1 MTIYCE
7 PFTQA
12 KYRTTHQI
20 HAVEKKCPV
29 CGEKFTVYSEHHA
42 YKIGTTKKKKV
53 CSWNCMRQYDLAEA
67 LKRKAECETKI
78 AFYQQRVD
86 TTTGK
91 QKNTARMN
99 LNSWIEK
106 LRDINLFLEM
116 NGGLRHDL

>member
-1 MTIYCE
+1 MIMCE
-7 PFTQA
+7 PFTSS
-12 KYRTTHQI
+12 KYRVTHQV
-20 HAVEKKCPV
+20 HAIEKKCPV
-29 CGEKFTVYSEHHA
+29 CGKTFTVYSEHHA
-42 YKIGTTKKKKV
+42 YTIGTAKKKKV
-53 CSWNCMRQYDLAEA
+53 CSWNCMRQHDLAEA
-67 LKRKAECETKI
+67 LKRKAECEEKI

-86 TTTGK
+86 TESGK